1 MLPCILEI
9 RTDHQKEKNTGR
21 DTNNVFKLVI
31 YLSSQQGSPV
41 RTAFFIFIFFL
52 NDCCSQKKRSIFM
65 YLFKFAGIFFVL
77 FFPPRKLLELV
88 KLHLQETVPSR

>member
-77 FFPPRKLLELV
+77 FFFSPENY
-88 KLHLQETVPSR
+88 SNW